1 MVVKPSV
8 SHWVLQ
14 GLAMTGILEK
24 FADPFC
30 ADGIR
35 LRAARGRR
43 GVKYCVEKAGYGI
56 DQRTLL
62 SIDQS
67 SLYT

>member
-1 MVVKPSV
+1 
-8 SHWVLQ
+8 
-14 GLAMTGILEK
+14 MTGILEK

-30 ADGIR
+30 TGGIR

-43 GVKYCVEKAGYGI
+43 DVKYCDEKAGYEI